1 MTAIFIIAEVEKD
14 DEVMG
19 FISTISLTFIPLLIG
34 IILLYGTYKRV
45 PTYESFVEGGKEGI
59 KIAVSII
66 PFLVGML
73 VAISIF
79 RASGALDALMNW
91 LRPLM
96 KSMGVP
102 AEIVPLLI
110 IRPISGTAALGMTS
124 DLIAVYGPDSF
135 IGRLASVLQGSTD
148 TTFYVLTVYFG
159 AVGIKKMGDALKV
172 GLLADVVG
180 IIVSILIVGLIFG
193 TT

>member
-1 MTAIFIIAEVEKD
+1 MEIISSVS
-14 DEVMG
+14 
-19 FISTISLTFIPLLIG
+19 ITFIPLLIG
-34 IILLYGTYKRV
+34 FILLYGTIKRV

-73 VAISIF
+73 VAISVF

-91 LRPLM
+91 IRPLM

-135 IGRLASVLQGSTD
+135 IGRLASILQGSTD

-180 IIVSILIVGLIFG
+180 IIASILVVAFIFG
-193 TT
+193 TN

>member
-1 MTAIFIIAEVEKD
+1 MTAIFIIAEAVKD
-14 DEVMG
+14 DEKMEL
-19 FISTISLTFIPLLIG
+19 ISYISLTFIPLLIG
-34 IILLYGTYKRV
+34 FILLYGTLKRV

-91 LRPLM
+91 IRPLM
-96 KSMGVP
+96 KTLGVP

-124 DLIAVYGPDSF
+124 DLIAVNGPDSF

-180 IIVSILIVGLIFG
+180 IIVSIIVVAFIFG
-193 TT
+193 TN